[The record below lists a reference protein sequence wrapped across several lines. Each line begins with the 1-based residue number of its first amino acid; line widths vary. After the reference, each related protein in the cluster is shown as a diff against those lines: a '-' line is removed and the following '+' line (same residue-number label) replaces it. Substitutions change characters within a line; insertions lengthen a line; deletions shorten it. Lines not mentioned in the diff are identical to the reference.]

1 MFSLLDTNII
11 SELRKRRPDPLVL
24 AFVYG
29 QPLANFSISVVSL
42 AEIRF
47 GISLSSSFDVRHEL
61 EEWLSQKVRPM
72 FAGRVQELTEPVLLR
87 WRLMIEQ
94 GRKRGR
100 TYSQPDLL
108 LAATAIEHDL
118 TLATRNT
125 KDFGE
130 IEGLKLYNPWLP
142 TP

>member
-29 QPLANFSISVVSL
+29 QPLANVFISVVSF

-47 GISLSSSFDVRHEL
+47 GISLGSNSDTRLEL
-61 EEWLSQKVRPM
+61 ENWLNQKVRPM
-72 FAGRVQELTEPVLLR
+72 FAGRVQGLTEPVLLR
-87 WRLMIEQ
+87 WRLMIEE

-118 TLATRNT
+118 TLVTRNT
-125 KDFGE
+125 RDFVG

-142 TP
+142 TS